1 MNVNFEEGK
10 EGSNNNDFNAMVDDD
25 DKTATPGLSENIN
38 ITDLM
43 TSSPIMNKKKMIQH
57 LAGMGKAQKQ

>member
-43 TSSPIMNKKKMIQH
+43 TSSPIMNKKKMI
-57 LAGMGKAQKQ
+57 

>member
-10 EGSNNNDFNAMVDDD
+10 EGGTNNDFNAVVDDD
-25 DKTATPGLSENIN
+25 DKSGAPGLSDNIN

-57 LAGMGKAQKQ
+57 LAGMG